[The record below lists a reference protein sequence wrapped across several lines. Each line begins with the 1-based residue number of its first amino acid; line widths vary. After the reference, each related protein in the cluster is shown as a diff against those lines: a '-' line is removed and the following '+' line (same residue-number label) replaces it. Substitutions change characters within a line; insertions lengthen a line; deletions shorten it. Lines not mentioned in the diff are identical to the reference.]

1 MKKNFDWPGG
11 RGERRW
17 EPSGAV
23 PQRAPRQQDRLHHW
37 PTVTLRTLQ
46 QQPYLLHSREEH
58 PRSASSQGLAPVEES
73 KLVHF
78 ISLSVAPV
86 EESKRVPFFSEFH
99 FSNGILPSSLGFHL
113 LFFQWKPLG
122 ISLDTQSFILLNY
135 ADDNG
140 SKLCNF
146 TQIGLLLQ
154 TKHWGQKSKLLTQ
167 LPHDQV
173 NQSSS
178 SSSSSALLNS
188 LWCATNTMVG

>member
-1 MKKNFDWPGG
+1 MHFPWKYFKVLSRGLDHAPACLFYYILVSRYRDRDVEDEARELVKEVGKGKIIIITLIEQVGSDEKKLWLPGG
-11 RGERRW
+11 RGGRRW

-86 EESKRVPFFSEFH
+86 EESKRVPFFLEFH

-113 LFFQWKPLG
+113 LF
-122 ISLDTQSFILLNY
+122 
-135 ADDNG
+135 
-140 SKLCNF
+140 
-146 TQIGLLLQ
+146 
-154 TKHWGQKSKLLTQ
+154 
-167 LPHDQV
+167 
-173 NQSSS
+173 
-178 SSSSSALLNS
+178 
-188 LWCATNTMVG
+188 

>member
-1 MKKNFDWPGG
+1 MPGG
-11 RGERRW
+11 RGERWW

-86 EESKRVPFFSEFH
+86 EESKRVPFFLEFH

-113 LFFQWKPLG
+113 LLWPIEKFSMKTIGYLIRYPKFYSSQLC
-122 ISLDTQSFILLNY
+122 
-135 ADDNG
+135 DDNG

-146 TQIGLLLQ
+146 TKIGLLLQ
-154 TKHWGQKSKLLTQ
+154 TKH
-167 LPHDQV
+167 
-173 NQSSS
+173 
-178 SSSSSALLNS
+178 
-188 LWCATNTMVG
+188 